1 MASSQFYGF
10 VVSTKGK
17 SLVAS
22 IAPRMYHL
30 APSRV
35 SLWQHPRFSNPNF
48 VSPKRLLVPLCVKK
62 NGAIPPE
69 FGSSSAA
76 ESRISNSNLNEAGTN
91 KKYAKVH
98 DFCLGIPYGGLLFI
112 MGLIG
117 YIVFRNPISLDL
129 GVIPGFGTVALGV
142 LSMMVWRKSKSNF
155 IFILG
160 QAVIAG
166 FMTRQYTQAF
176 ILTQKILPWGFY
188 AFLSCAMVCF
198 YAYVVLSGGNAP
210 PGHISKVV

>member
-1 MASSQFYGF
+1 MASSQFYGS

-17 SLVAS
+17 SLVLS
-22 IAPRMYHL
+22 IAPRMHHL
-30 APSRV
+30 SPPKV
-35 SLWQHPRFSNPNF
+35 SLWQHRRFSNPNF
-48 VSPKRLLVPLCVKK
+48 VSFKRLLVPLCVKK
-62 NGAIPPE
+62 NVAIPPE
-69 FGSSSAA
+69 FGSNSAA
-76 ESRISNSNLNEAGTN
+76 KSRISSSNLNEAGTN

-117 YIVFRNPISLDL
+117 YIVFRSPVSLVL
-129 GVIPGFGTVALGV
+129 GVIPGFGTVALGFF
-142 LSMMVWRKSKSNF
+142 SMMVWRKSKSNF

-166 FMTRQYTQAF
+166 FLARQYSQAF

-188 AFLSCAMVCF
+188 AFLSSAMVCF

-210 PGHISKVV
+210 PGNKSKVV